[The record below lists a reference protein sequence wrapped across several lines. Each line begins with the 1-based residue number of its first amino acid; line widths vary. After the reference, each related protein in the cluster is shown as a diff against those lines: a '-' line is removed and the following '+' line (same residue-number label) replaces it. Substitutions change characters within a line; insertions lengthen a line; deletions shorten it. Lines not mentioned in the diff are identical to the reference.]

1 VLIIYIFVSLSIKI
15 YNLIMISREQV
26 KILLVKENM
35 SITELARKMTDFTGK
50 SYTQQGLSNKLSR
63 DTLRYSEIY
72 IIAEILGYK
81 IKFEKENF

>member
-1 VLIIYIFVSLSIKI
+1 MFFVYLSIKI
-15 YNLIMISREQV
+15 YNLFMISREQV

-35 SITELARKMTDFTGK
+35 SITELARKMTAFTGK

-63 DTLRYSEIY
+63 DTLRYSEIS

-81 IKFEKENF
+81 INFEKIK

>member
-1 VLIIYIFVSLSIKI
+1 MFFGILSIKR
-15 YNLIMISREQV
+15 YNEKMISREQV

-35 SITELARKMTDFTGK
+35 SLTELARKMTELMGK

-72 IIAEILGYK
+72 IIAKLLGYK
-81 IKFEKENF
+81 IKFEKER